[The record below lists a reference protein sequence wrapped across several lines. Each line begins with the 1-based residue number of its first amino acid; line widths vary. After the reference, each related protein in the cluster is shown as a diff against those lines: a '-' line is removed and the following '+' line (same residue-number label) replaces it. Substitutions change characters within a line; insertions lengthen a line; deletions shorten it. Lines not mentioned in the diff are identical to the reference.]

1 MLPEG
6 GPAPHFGTRFSEMVT
21 QKGFKIMGKTNTFA
35 DSRYPAN
42 PSAPGGAPSAL
53 RGTGPPAK
61 RACAKPLQKQRKTM
75 IFQEA
80 PLCCLRR
87 AQRIILGIDSRQR

>member
-6 GPAPHFGTRFSEMVT
+6 GPAHHFGGRFSVRVT
-21 QKGFKIMGKTNTFA
+21 QKLFKIIGKTNAFEEF
-35 DSRYPAN
+35 RYAAN

-61 RACAKPLQKQRKTM
+61 RACAKPLEKQRKTM

-80 PLCCLRR
+80 PLCCLRAAQLINLGAGSR
-87 AQRIILGIDSRQR
+87 AC